1 MIDLGRSHI
10 EKLMENRFQIFPIC
24 IPSYKRW
31 DRGANTTISKIIEN
45 CDAEIQANTYVFVRA
60 EQAEAYRAAFK
71 TVNIVVLPIV
81 NGLAG
86 TRQFIVDYVA
96 DTLKKPYFVDMDDD
110 ITDLK
115 FVWHDQTGDHLS
127 KKEETDYSK
136 VLRLGCAISRMAF
149 EKHDCVMGN
158 FHRVRFASN
167 YPASQTAYVVNKGST
182 PRQVMFISAK
192 ALRMKG
198 IRRNLAFDETG
209 DDVGFVAEI
218 CKKRGNLFQIP
229 CLAYAFTD
237 DAVNSVIR
245 NDSNRRRLAKQEHDL
260 LKQYPMGK
268 YYLKITQTFE
278 DGSYRFS
285 DIDYKRYC
293 EVTGAKKETVGIM
306 DFIGYMREKANGG
319 KKS

>member
-1 MIDLGRSHI
+1 MKDINRIQI
-10 EKLMENRFQIFPIC
+10 EKLLAYKYPIFPIC

-31 DRGANTTISKIIEN
+31 DRKANTTLTKIIE
-45 CDAEIQANTYVFVRA
+45 CCEDEIQRNTFVFVRP
-60 EQAEAYRAAFK
+60 EQESAYRDAFQ
-71 TVNIVVLPIV
+71 TVNVVTLPPV

-86 TRQFIVDYVA
+86 TRQYIVDYVA
-96 DTLKKPYFVDMDDD
+96 TVLKKPYFVDMDDD

-115 FVWHDQTGDHLS
+115 YVWHDEAGDHLAKKDETNYSEILRFACAVS
-127 KKEETDYSK
+127 K
-136 VLRLGCAISRMAF
+136 MAF
-149 EKHDCVMGN
+149 EQDDCVMGN
-158 FHRVRFASN
+158 FHRVRFANN

-192 ALRMKG
+192 ALLVKG
-198 IRRNLAFDETG
+198 IKRNLEFDETG

-218 CKKRGNLFQIP
+218 CKKNGNLFQIP

-245 NDSNRRRLAKQEHDL
+245 NDSNRRRLAQQEYEL

-268 YYLKITQTFE
+268 SYLKITQTFE

-285 DIDYKRYC
+285 DIDYGKYC
-293 EVTGAKKETVGIM
+293 ETTGNKKKTVSITEFVDWM
-306 DFIGYMREKANGG
+306 KRRKA
-319 KKS
+319 

>member
-1 MIDLGRSHI
+1 MKDIGRKQI
-10 EKLMENRFQIFPIC
+10 EALMAVKYPIFPIC

-31 DRGANTTISKIIEN
+31 DRKANTTLSKIIEN
-45 CDAEIQANTYVFVRA
+45 CDAEIQKNTYVFVRA
-60 EQAEAYRAAFK
+60 EQAAAYIESFK
-71 TVNIVVLPIV
+71 TVNIVVLPPV

-86 TRQFIVDYVA
+86 TRQYIVDYVTE
-96 DTLKKPYFVDMDDD
+96 TLGKPYFIDLDDD

-115 FVWHDQTGDHLS
+115 FVWHDAGGDHLS
-127 KKEETDYSK
+127 KKEESDYSK
-136 VLRLGCAISRMAF
+136 ILRFGCAVSRMAF

-192 ALRMKG
+192 ALLVKG

-218 CKKRGNLFQIP
+218 CKNGGNLFQIP

-245 NDSNRRRLAKQEHDL
+245 NDSNRRRLAQQEYDL

-268 YYLKITQTFE
+268 AYLKITQTFE

-285 DIDYKRYC
+285 DIDYSKYC
-293 EVTGAKKETVGIM
+293 EVSGNKKASVSIA
-306 DFIGYMREKANGG
+306 DFVGYMKQKTASRK
-319 KKS
+319 